1 MLKDAWNE
9 GRLEEVRRLYEA
21 SFPEAEK
28 KPFSFMLEK
37 RQEGFFDILAIE
49 DGQGDFSGLA
59 IMLLSGDLALLDYLA
74 IDPKRQ
80 GGGLGGRTLEEL
92 EKRYGA
98 ERIVVEIERTTGAAG
113 EAADNRKDRLRRKA
127 FYLRNGLTPSDLLVE
142 LMGVEMEVLTY
153 GRKLTFQEY
162 YDMYD
167 RVIPGDIHKMV
178 RPVTSSDKLIS

>member
-1 MLKDAWNE
+1 MLKEVWSGE
-9 GRLEEVRRLYEA
+9 GLEQVRRLYEA

-49 DGQGDFSGLA
+49 DEEGGFCGLA
-59 IMLLSGDLALLDYLA
+59 IMLLSGDIALVDYLA
-74 IDPKRQ
+74 IATECQ
-80 GGGLGGRTLEEL
+80 GSGLGGRALEEL
-92 EKRYGA
+92 RQRYGA

-113 EAADNRKDRLRRKA
+113 ELAHNRQDRLRRKA
-127 FYLRNGLTPSDLLVE
+127 FYLRNGMTSAELLVE
-142 LMGVEMEVLTY
+142 LMGVEMEVLTF

-167 RVIPGDIHKMV
+167 RVIPGSIDRMV
-178 RPVTSSDKLIS
+178 RPVE